1 MRCLYYPYLK
11 LNEKI
16 ADSIALCFGELFILT
31 PFAIH
36 PRFSIAEV
44 KFIDP
49 LPEVWKE
56 QFRHVLAEY
65 RLFSQVYTDKSFL
78 EYLKH
83 APSDSSDEEKVSLL
97 KRFLRGESLKK
108 EEKDLPKEVTS
119 ALFLYLADEYRED
132 MLDVYKKLQGVKKQE
147 EMLKSVILEP
157 SSEVDINDVTSLNL
171 NYQHPDEDLRNW
183 MHKIFK
189 AWACLIPIKKEFP
202 IFVTDDELAH
212 QHLKHALKDISH
224 FIYDIYFPSNK
235 DQALWGDL
243 IEIPFTSDF
252 ESWAEKLLSP
262 YKRPTQNTHHLEVLF
277 VPSLNPTEVFL
288 WITQRKEMVKRKK
301 NGLFILW
308 QD

>member
-11 LNEKI
+11 LDEKT
-16 ADSIALCFGELFILT
+16 AESIALCFGELFILT

-108 EEKDLPKEVTS
+108 EEKDFPKEVTS

-132 MLDVYKKLQGVKKQE
+132 MLGVYKKLQRVRKQE
-147 EMLKSVILEP
+147 EMLKAVLGP
-157 SSEVDINDVTSLNL
+157 SSELNIGDVTSFSID
-171 NYQHPDEDLRNW
+171 YKHPDEDLRNW

-189 AWACLIPIKKEFP
+189 AWACLIPIKKEFS

-212 QHLKHALKDISH
+212 QHLKHALKDIPH

-243 IEIPFTSDF
+243 IEIPFTSEF

-262 YKRPTQNTHHLEVLF
+262 YKRPAENAHHLEVLF
-277 VPSLNPTEVFL
+277 VPSLSPTEVFL
-288 WITQRKEMVKRKK
+288 WITENRKMVKRKK